1 MFRTISLTSIALL
14 AFAGNSV
21 LCRMAFTPASSTDID
36 PASFTAVRLISAVIV
51 LFLIL
56 SFSSNKRER
65 KAEGN
70 GLAGAML
77 FVYAAAFSF
86 AYTLL
91 DTGTGALIL
100 FGSVQLSMILIAY
113 FRGERLSGSEISGF
127 LIAFAGLIYLI
138 LPGAGAPSLLG
149 FILMSISGAAWG
161 VYSLPGKNSTDTLSD
176 TFFNFLRTLPLV
188 AVLLINGVIFGSLQL
203 NAEGLLLA
211 ALSGGIASGLG
222 YTIWFLA
229 AKRLNTSQSAAV
241 QLLVPVIAAFFGL
254 SLLDEA
260 ITQRLVLSSLLILG
274 GVILVVITRGLVA
287 SR

>member
-1 MFRTISLTSIALL
+1 
-14 AFAGNSV
+14 
-21 LCRMAFTPASSTDID
+21 
-36 PASFTAVRLISAVIV
+36 
-51 LFLIL
+51 
-56 SFSSNKRER
+56 
-65 KAEGN
+65 
-70 GLAGAML
+70 
-77 FVYAAAFSF
+77 
-86 AYTLL
+86 
-91 DTGTGALIL
+91 
-100 FGSVQLSMILIAY
+100 AY